1 MKYKICLFELL
12 SALLIWFRGGIQQ
25 DTASTY
31 VTHCVKGC
39 KHVLNQIFQ
48 LTKKMSRREK
58 FSQKMTQ
65 PKHIFLLYGCTE
77 FFIGHVQHTNY
88 LNNTIFV
95 QLQINKSSDLASPVY
110 TKLAT
115 TFLEKFITVK
125 QSFKQTDLKLWHMWT
140 WCFPDIS

>member
-25 DTASTY
+25 DTASTH
-31 VTHCVKGC
+31 VMHCVKGC

-58 FSQKMTQ
+58 SSPRKWLQ

-77 FFIGHVQHTNY
+77 FFIGHVQYTNY

-95 QLQINKSSDLASPVY
+95 QLQINKSSDLASPAHN
-110 TKLAT
+110 KLAT

-125 QSFKQTDLKLWHMWT
+125 QSFKQT
-140 WCFPDIS
+140 